1 MSLYVHVLGPGAGA
15 GLRGSLASVAGVS
28 PLLQSADVLGL
39 GAEHARLNGR
49 YHGLGVAVGESCRQ
63 TMCYFR

>member
-1 MSLYVHVLGPGAGA
+1 MSLYVHVPRPGA
-15 GLRGSLASVAGVS
+15 GLRPCLASVAGVS

>member
-15 GLRGSLASVAGVS
+15 GLRPSLASVAGVS

-49 YHGLGVAVGESCRQ
+49 YHGLGVAVGESYKK
-63 TMCYFR
+63 MCYFR